1 MKSLSNISPFIL
13 LLVPVFIMMGLTL
26 TNGSNHTG
34 QRTEVSSKTTLNT
47 PDASIKTNISLS
59 K

>member
-13 LLVPVFIMMGLTL
+13 LLVPVFMMMGLTL
-26 TNGSNHTG
+26 TNSSNHTG
-34 QRTEVSSKTTLNT
+34 QRTEVSSKTTVNA
-47 PDASIKTNISLS
+47 PDASVKTNVLLS